1 MPGPGVWDVSRLESD
16 GGDQFFC
23 RGGRSGKMRAVRR
36 PEYCS
41 TLLVNTASTARVM
54 IPAVWLDRAAFAVH
68 VAGPHPV
75 GKAAVGPGPFGLAHD
90 LSGSYAAS
98 LCLCIGVQLA
108 SSLIILCAPRVVRE
122 PVSATERG

>member
-1 MPGPGVWDVSRLESD
+1 M
-16 GGDQFFC
+16 
-23 RGGRSGKMRAVRR
+23 
-36 PEYCS
+36 
-41 TLLVNTASTARVM
+41 
-54 IPAVWLDRAAFAVH
+54 
-68 VAGPHPV
+68 
-75 GKAAVGPGPFGLAHD
+75 AVGPGLFELAHD